1 MLAKLQR
8 LGKAL
13 MLPVATLPAAGILQG
28 LGMIDYQN
36 DIPLGALGGFLNQF
50 VTPFMTSGALA
61 ILDNLPFIFAIGV
74 AIGFAGD
81 AVAALSAFI
90 GYMVLTRV
98 LAQVPLQMPFI
109 PDDVKLNMGVLGGFF
124 VGLWSAYLY
133 NKYHNIKLPDW
144 LGFFAGKRFVP
155 IVTAA
160 STMVLAVLIG
170 MVWSPIQNVIAD
182 FGNWVVGLGG
192 IGSFVFGTAN
202 RLLIPL
208 GLHHV
213 LNSIAWFQIGDYTNA
228 AGEVVHGDL
237 WRFFAGDPTAG
248 MFMSGFFPIM
258 MFAMPAAALA
268 IIHTAKPSKRKFVGS
283 IFMGS
288 ALASFLTGITEPLE
302 FAFMFVA
309 PVLYVVHALLTG
321 LSGFIMYVLDVHLG
335 FAFSAGLIDY
345 LVNMKMSTNAW
356 LLIPVGLAFGVVY
369 YFLFRILITKLNL
382 KTPGR
387 EDDDHEEEESADQ
400 SAGTAVGAGAGTAS
414 TESKA
419 SKAVKVLENIGG
431 AGNIVSIDACITR
444 LRLIVKD
451 ENEVKDSELK
461 KLGASGVMRLG
472 QGAVQIV
479 FGPQAESIKDEI
491 KKIM

>member
-1 MLAKLQR
+1 MLAKLQK
-8 LGKAL
+8 LGKSL

-28 LGMIDYQN
+28 LGLIDYQK
-36 DIPLGALGGFLNQF
+36 DIPLGALGAFLNQY

-61 ILDNLPFIFAIGV
+61 ILDNLPIIFAIGV

-81 AVAALSAFI
+81 AVAGLSALI

-133 NKYHNIKLPDW
+133 NKFHNIKMPDW

-155 IVTAA
+155 IITAA

-170 MVWSPIQNVIAD
+170 MIWSPVQDGISA

-192 IGSFVFGTAN
+192 IGSFIFGTAN

-268 IIHTAKPSKRKFVGS
+268 FMHTAKPSKRKLVGS
-283 IFMGS
+283 IFIGS
-288 ALASFLTGITEPLE
+288 AVASFLTGITEPLE
-302 FAFMFVA
+302 FAFMFIA
-309 PVLYVVHALLTG
+309 PVLYVVHAILTG
-321 LSGFIMYVLDVHLG
+321 LSGLIMYVLDVHLG
-335 FAFSAGLIDY
+335 FSFSAGLIDY
-345 LVNMKMSTNAW
+345 LVNLKLSTNAW
-356 LLIPVGLAFGVVY
+356 LLLPVGLAFGVVY
-369 YFLFRILITKLNL
+369 YLLFRILIVKLNL

-387 EDDDHEEEESADQ
+387 EEDDDMDTVSDD
-400 SAGTAVGAGAGTAS
+400 GDTAAPAPSGAAS
-414 TESKA
+414 NESKA
-419 SKAVKVLENIGG
+419 AKVLQNIGG
-431 AGNIVSIDACITR
+431 ADNITSIDACITR
-444 LRLIVKD
+444 LRLVVKD
-451 ENEVKDSELK
+451 EKAVKDSELK

-472 QGAVQIV
+472 HGAVQVV

-491 KKIM
+491 KKMM